1 MTNGAAITVV
11 LRKKNSAHVGTQDT
25 NLANLPTQAN
35 CLGSI
40 PQTSLLQTFNEGIE
54 CGSDK
59 RVSMPL
65 LFGHF

>member
-1 MTNGAAITVV
+1 MTNEAAITVV
-11 LRKKNSAHVGTQDT
+11 LRKKNSAHVGTRDT

-35 CLGSI
+35 SLGSI
-40 PQTSLLQTFNEGIE
+40 PQMSLLQTFNEGVE

-59 RVSMPL
+59 RVSRPL